1 MEESRKKPIMVGVIV
16 ACLVLAG
23 IVFIKT
29 RPPSGPDLKV
39 FRYDTT
45 WVKCRACGA
54 SYGMNLEKY
63 FKFIEEHADPTSLLP
78 PPLTCKECGEPA
90 VYRAVKCAKCELV
103 FEVGTIP
110 ADFSDRCPN
119 PDCGFS
125 QKEADRKKAAEE
137 RRAKRREEGG

>member
-23 IVFIKT
+23 IIFIKT
-29 RPPSGPDLKV
+29 RPPSGPNLKV

-54 SYGMNLEKY
+54 SYEMNLKKY
-63 FKFIEEHADPTSLLP
+63 HEFILEHADPTSLLP
-78 PPLTCKECGEPA
+78 PALTCKECDEPA

-137 RRAKRREEGG
+137 RAAKRRKEGG